1 VTRNIALAK
10 IDPNPDQPRKTF
22 DAAHIEGLAASIRAQ
37 GLLQAITVRPHR
49 RGRFEIVAGECR
61 WRAHKLLADR
71 GIKGFSTIKATVVR
85 LDDLARDIAA
95 IVENLQRQ
103 DISPIEEARGF
114 ARLAKRG
121 LEPEQI
127 AKQVGCAVFR
137 VRWRLQLLNLAP
149 PILRLFEADQ
159 IDRQQAMEISRL
171 TDHRAQHRILR
182 LISRGQLQGW
192 KAVRNAVDAIIEG
205 ATQADI
211 FGDAAPKP
219 SREEARRLTAMEARI
234 EEASKLLGAG
244 WRNGECVVAA
254 RVSLDRAGTMADRLN
269 AIAKTCGH
277 MEREL
282 RQIAAQGRIVL
293 PYRRTGT

>member
-1 VTRNIALAK
+1 MTRTIALDK
-10 IDPNPDQPRKTF
+10 IDPNKDQPRKTF
-22 DAAHIEGLAASIRAQ
+22 PAAQIAGLADSIRAQ
-37 GLLQAITVRPHR
+37 GLLQPIVVRPHR
-49 RGRFEIVAGECR
+49 RGRFEIVVGECR

-85 LDDLARDIAA
+85 MDERARDIAA
-95 IVENLQRQ
+95 IVENLQRT
-103 DISPIEEARGF
+103 DVAPVEEARAF
-114 ARLAKRG
+114 QRLIDRG
-121 LEPEQI
+121 LEPEEI

-149 PILRLFEADQ
+149 PILDLFAADQ

-171 TDHRAQHRILR
+171 DDHAEQRRILR
-182 LISRGQLQGW
+182 LINRGQLQGW
-192 KAVRNAVDAIIEG
+192 KPVRNAVDALIDG

-219 SREEARRLTAMEARI
+219 TREDTRTVTAMEARI
-234 EEASKLLGAG
+234 DQMIKLLGAG

-254 RVSLDRAGTMADRLN
+254 RVNLDRAGHMADQLN
-269 AIAKTCGH
+269 AIAKTCGI

-282 RQIAAQGRIVL
+282 RNVAAQGRIVL
-293 PYRRTGT
+293 PRRASCS